1 MSAVERRGPL
11 TEKRK
16 SILGSSVRW
25 AVGSL
30 ESGILGFDH
39 ISILD
44 AWSWVSNLT
53 SLGLNS
59 PLDKIKII
67 ILLWFFVRVYNNERH
82 RLLAQDSFST
92 VFPGFFSCIS
102 TSPLSQRADV
112 KVKENSSGRCL
123 APSWDSWWTSQVKVS
138 CKRYNVNL
146 LFI

>member
-1 MSAVERRGPL
+1 MSAVERRGPI
-11 TEKRK
+11 TEKWK

-53 SLGLNS
+53 SLCLNS

-67 ILLWFFVRVYNNERH
+67 ILLWFFVRVYQWETQASSNGIH
-82 RLLAQDSFST
+82 FQLSFQGFS
-92 VFPGFFSCIS
+92 GFF
-102 TSPLSQRADV
+102 PLSQRANV
-112 KVKENSSGRCL
+112 KVKENPSGRCL
-123 APSWDSWWTSQVKVS
+123 APSWDSWWTSKVKVS

-146 LFI
+146 LFM